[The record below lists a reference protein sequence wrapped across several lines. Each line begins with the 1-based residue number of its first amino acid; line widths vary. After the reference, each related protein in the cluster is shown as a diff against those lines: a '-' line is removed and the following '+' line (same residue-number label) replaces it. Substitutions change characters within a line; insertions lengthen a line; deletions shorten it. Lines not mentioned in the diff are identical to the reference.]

1 MLGTLDTGGIIGW
14 TRGPVSADASPN
26 QVAFGSFPLASTTDL
41 GAYLAS
47 SDDFFQEFFGSGV
60 TRWAIEIPNTR
71 HAKSAAAAAKMMGLY
86 AHALYWAR
94 VMQMPPPTVFTPSEV
109 KLALTGNGAAKK
121 GPDNPEMETAARSL
135 GYAVQNDH
143 EADAIGLRRA
153 YTHGVPETKTER
165 AKREAAERRAAKIA
179 AKGPALL

>member
-1 MLGTLDTGGIIGW
+1 MLGTLDTGSTIGW
-14 TRGPVSADASPN
+14 TLGPVSADATPDE
-26 QVAFGSFPLASTTDL
+26 VTFGSFKLADTTDL

-47 SDDFFQEFFGSGV
+47 ADEFLQDFFSKV

-94 VMQMPPPTVFTPSEV
+94 VMQAPPPSVFTPSEV

-121 GPDNPEMETAARSL
+121 GADNPEMETAARAL
-135 GYAVQNDH
+135 GYEVENDH
-143 EADAIGLRRA
+143 QADAVAIRRA
-153 YTHGVPETKTER
+153 YTHGVPDTKAER
-165 AKREAAERRAAKIA
+165 EKQAAAARRAAREA
-179 AKGPALL
+179 QKGPKLL

>member
-1 MLGTLDTGGIIGW
+1 MLGTLDTGGTIGW
-14 TRGPVSADASPN
+14 TKGPVSADTPAD
-26 QVAFGSFPLASTTDL
+26 QVAFGSFPLEQTTDL

-47 SDDFFQEFFGSGV
+47 SDPFFQDFFGSGI

-86 AHALYWAR
+86 AHALYWGR
-94 VMQMPPPTVFTPSEV
+94 VMKMPPPTVFTPSEV

-121 GPDNPEMETAARSL
+121 GQDNPEMETAARAL

-143 EADAIGLRRA
+143 EADAVGLRRA
-153 YTHGVPETKTER
+153 YTHGVPESKSER
-165 AKREAAERRAAKIA
+165 AKREAGERRTAKAA
-179 AKGPALL
+179 AKGPKLL